1 MQVLVL
7 YNGRD
12 DQNVL
17 EQGDDAQD
25 EKDLRR
31 TARREAN
38 SEMMSFAAGL

>member
-7 YNGRD
+7 YDGRD

-31 TARREAN
+31 TARRGTNNE
-38 SEMMSFAAGL
+38 